1 MKFLINAHLPRDLV
15 QRLKDKGHDAIHTR
29 DLPQANRTLDS
40 EIRAIS
46 LREQRILITIDA
58 DFSDSFRLKRGPYKL
73 LLITTG
79 NITNKELFEI
89 FFRNF
94 EQIETAFEQYSFLEL
109 NRKALIF
116 HE

>member
-1 MKFLINAHLPRDLV
+1 MKFLVNAHLPRRLV
-15 QRLKDKGHDAIHTR
+15 KQLNDKGHDAIHTR
-29 DLPQANRTLDS
+29 DLPEANRTQDS
-40 EIRAIS
+40 EIRTLS
-46 LREQRILITIDA
+46 LREQRILITKDA

-79 NITNKELFEI
+79 NITNKELFEL

-109 NRKALIF
+109 NRKALIY